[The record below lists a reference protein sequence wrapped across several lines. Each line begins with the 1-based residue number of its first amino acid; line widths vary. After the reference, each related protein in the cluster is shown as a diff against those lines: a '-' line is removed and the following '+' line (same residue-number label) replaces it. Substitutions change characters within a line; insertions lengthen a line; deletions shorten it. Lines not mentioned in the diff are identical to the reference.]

1 MSDKDRVLSDE
12 DQKAL
17 RVWRDAL
24 VVQDQRLENKGVLKL
39 AAMSMVDEDFRSRLV
54 NDPESVLKDVRAQ
67 MGIPE
72 SVALRFFDIT
82 MDTVN
87 IVLPPRAGSMTDR
100 PKPLR
105 DLLQSRTA
113 ELSFGGDDFDFGNLT
128 DSGPLGH
135 VDGGDGHPVDGSIFQ
150 PPS

>member
-1 MSDKDRVLSDE
+1 MSDKGRVLSDE

-17 RVWRDAL
+17 NIWRDGI
-24 VVQDQRLENKGVLKL
+24 VIQDQRLESKGVLKL

-54 NDPESVLKDVRAQ
+54 NDPESVLKDLRAEL
-67 MGIPE
+67 GIPE
-72 SVALRFFDIT
+72 SVTLRFFDIT
-82 MDTVN
+82 ATTVN

-100 PKPLR
+100 PAPLR

-113 ELSFGGDDFDFGNLT
+113 ELSFGQDDRDFGDLG

-135 VDGGDGHPVDGSIFQ
+135 VDSGDGHPLDGSIFQ
-150 PPS
+150 